1 VPGAVQEAQKKDAKV
16 TTQGEAPTGGERS
29 VLKGEGGFGLFVL
42 AAGLF
47 VLAWLAFSWPW
58 LSGSVTVPWDAKA
71 HFLPQVQF
79 MAASF
84 ARGESPFWNPYV
96 FAGSPQIADP
106 QSMIFS
112 PPMLLLA
119 LIDSAPGS
127 WAIDTTVLLC
137 VLAAGLGVLL
147 MFRDLGWH
155 PAGGL
160 IAALG
165 FSFGAAMAWR
175 LQHFNQVLSLAYL
188 PFALLFLRRALVRS
202 SAAYGLMAGIVAG
215 FIVDGRDQVAL
226 LETYLL
232 SGYVLAHWLS
242 AERLPKAMLASAKPL
257 LAGAAGGLAVALVP
271 VALTILLAEQSNRPE
286 IDYLS
291 AGKGSLHPALL
302 ITAVIP
308 HLFGA
313 AGDMDGYW
321 GPPSFAW
328 SGTGLFIAQNVGQL
342 YIGSVPLLMLVAG
355 ASRGVLWHKDIRF
368 FTICAIF
375 ALLYALGWYTPAF
388 RVMYE
393 VLPGVSFYRRPADA
407 VFLIGG
413 LAALLAG
420 YVTHRAFSWT
430 LPAPRL
436 WQCQIEAAILVSAFI
451 VGLAL
456 AFHFVRI
463 ESAESALI
471 MAAGWFLAGAAAI
484 GAANWLKPIRP
495 LLALAV
501 LGGVTAADLA
511 VNNGPNGASGLPPSI
526 ADMLEPDT
534 RNETVA
540 LLKRKVAET
549 RSDTRR
555 DRVELAG
562 LGFHWPNASLS
573 HSLEQTLGYNPV
585 RLEIY
590 TEATGAQ
597 DTAGL
602 PEQRTFSPL
611 FWSYRSTMADL
622 LGLRFIATGVPIEEI
637 DKSLKPG
644 DMRLIARTPD
654 GFVYENPRALPRVL
668 FAPNAVSADFQR
680 MLKNGGWPAVDPARS
695 VLLENVASA
704 SERAPGTARILSYR
718 NTEVVIEA
726 QSPAGGYVVLNDVW
740 FPWWMAEVDGRKV
753 PLLRANVIFRAVEV
767 PPGRHTVRMTFRPF
781 AGAVRQLLRQD

>member
-1 VPGAVQEAQKKDAKV
+1 
-16 TTQGEAPTGGERS
+16 
-29 VLKGEGGFGLFVL
+29 
-42 AAGLF
+42 
-47 VLAWLAFSWPW
+47 
-58 LSGSVTVPWDAKA
+58 
-71 HFLPQVQF
+71 
-79 MAASF
+79 
-84 ARGESPFWNPYV
+84 
-96 FAGSPQIADP
+96 
-106 QSMIFS
+106 
-112 PPMLLLA
+112 
-119 LIDSAPGS
+119 
-127 WAIDTTVLLC
+127 
-137 VLAAGLGVLL
+137 
-147 MFRDLGWH
+147 
-155 PAGGL
+155 
-160 IAALG
+160 
-165 FSFGAAMAWR
+165 
-175 LQHFNQVLSLAYL
+175 
-188 PFALLFLRRALVRS
+188 
-202 SAAYGLMAGIVAG
+202 
-215 FIVDGRDQVAL
+215 
-226 LETYLL
+226 
-232 SGYVLAHWLS
+232 
-242 AERLPKAMLASAKPL
+242 
-257 LAGAAGGLAVALVP
+257 
-271 VALTILLAEQSNRPE
+271 
-286 IDYLS
+286 
-291 AGKGSLHPALL
+291 
-302 ITAVIP
+302 
-308 HLFGA
+308 
-313 AGDMDGYW
+313 
-321 GPPSFAW
+321 
-328 SGTGLFIAQNVGQL
+328 
-342 YIGSVPLLMLVAG
+342 
-355 ASRGVLWHKDIRF
+355 
-368 FTICAIF
+368 
-375 ALLYALGWYTPAF
+375 
-388 RVMYE
+388 
-393 VLPGVSFYRRPADA
+393 
-407 VFLIGG
+407 
-413 LAALLAG
+413 
-420 YVTHRAFSWT
+420 
-430 LPAPRL
+430 
-436 WQCQIEAAILVSAFI
+436 

-573 HSLEQTLGYNPV
+573 HSLEQILGYNPV